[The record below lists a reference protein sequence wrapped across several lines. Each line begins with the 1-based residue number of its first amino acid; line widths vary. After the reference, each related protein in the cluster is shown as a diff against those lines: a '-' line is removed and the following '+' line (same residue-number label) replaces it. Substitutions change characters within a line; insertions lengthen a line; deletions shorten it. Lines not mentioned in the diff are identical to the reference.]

1 MDIQW
6 YPGHMAKAKRIML
19 EDIATVDLLIEVIDA
34 RAPRS
39 SRNPDLAKIR
49 GNKPHIIVLNKSD
62 MAEKSENTAWVKY
75 YRGQDFYCCPLN
87 AAQKQGTK
95 ALLAAIGEATTP
107 LQQRLAA
114 RGRLPRPVRAMV
126 VGIPNCGKSTIINAL
141 APRGS
146 AKTGNKPGVTRG
158 RQWVKTASGLE
169 LLDTPGVLWPK
180 FADEQTAF
188 KLAVIGSIA
197 DTVFPVNQVAEQ
209 LALYLAQN
217 RPQALIDRYKLAEV
231 PAEGQAIIEAVAR
244 SRGLLAAGGG
254 LLRENAAAL
263 LLAEFKNGKL
273 GQFTLDRMA
282 E

>member
-6 YPGHMAKAKRIML
+6 YPGHMAKAKRMIL

-39 SRNPDLAKIR
+39 SRNPDLQNIR
-49 GNKPHIIVLNKSD
+49 GKKAHIVVLNKSD
-62 MAEKSENTAWVKY
+62 LADKSQTEAWVKF
-75 YRGQDFYCCPLN
+75 YRGQGFYCCPLN

-95 ALLAAIGEATTP
+95 ALLATIGEATRP
-107 LQQRLAA
+107 LQERLAA

-146 AKTGNKPGVTRG
+146 AKTGNKPGLTRG
-158 RQWVKTASGLE
+158 RQWIKTTNGLE

-188 KLAVIGSIA
+188 TLAIIGSI
-197 DTVFPVNQVAEQ
+197 DENVFPIYQVAEQ
-209 LALYLAQN
+209 LALFLALN
-217 RPQALIDRYKLAEV
+217 RPQALIDRYKLKDI
-231 PAEGQAIIEAVAR
+231 PIEGQDIIEAIAR

-254 LLRENAAAL
+254 LLTDNAAAL
-263 LLAEFKNGKL
+263 LLAEFKNGKF
-273 GQFTLDRMA
+273 GQFTLEKAA